1 MMFRYWDSNP
11 GILRE
16 RQTDLASRAMAKDA
30 LESEWILGLEDDALI
45 EHELR
50 ESLDGI
56 TETRANI

>member
-1 MMFRYWDSNP
+1 
-11 GILRE
+11 
-16 RQTDLASRAMAKDA
+16 MAKDA